1 MKEEKKNARKEK
13 RDREKNREGRRKRRK
28 AERNEEKKK
37 KGSELMKH
45 CWASRHLKETGCFS
59 KQTLRNASAERH
71 CFTCGLW

>member
-13 RDREKNREGRRKRRK
+13 RDGEKKKEESREKRRK
-28 AERNEEKKK
+28 EK